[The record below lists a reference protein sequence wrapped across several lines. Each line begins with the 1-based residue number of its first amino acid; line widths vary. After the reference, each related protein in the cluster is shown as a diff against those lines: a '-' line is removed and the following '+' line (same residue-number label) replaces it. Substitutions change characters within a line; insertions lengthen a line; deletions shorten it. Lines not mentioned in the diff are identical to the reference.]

1 MSALRNPVVADVFR
15 RMGFVERW
23 GSGVRRVFDLCCAG
37 GLRPPRVEVSESL
50 VRVTIVR
57 PTPSEY
63 EEIVHGARPIRVH
76 REWREGSPA
85 ETVAPAPDRL
95 LAREAEPPSAW
106 SAAGRRASVK
116 PETLARVLAFVRAS
130 PGAARVAAAAAL
142 GLSPRTATRAL
153 GRLMAEGLVEHRGS
167 DKFGGF
173 HAT

>member
-23 GSGVRRVFDLCCAG
+23 GSGVRRVFDLCRAG

-57 PTPSEY
+57 PTP
-63 EEIVHGARPIRVH
+63 
-76 REWREGSPA
+76 
-85 ETVAPAPDRL
+85 
-95 LAREAEPPSAW
+95 
-106 SAAGRRASVK
+106 
-116 PETLARVLAFVRAS
+116 
-130 PGAARVAAAAAL
+130 
-142 GLSPRTATRAL
+142 
-153 GRLMAEGLVEHRGS
+153 MAEGLVEHRGS